1 MTVNISNQV
10 RILLAEYLRS
20 SSEILRTGGR
30 YLSTVVA
37 TLCQVENVE
46 LTNCNS
52 IKSDINKNPRICYL
66 LV

>member
-37 TLCQVENVE
+37 TLCQVENME
-46 LTNCNS
+46 LIVIRLNL
-52 IKSDINKNPRICYL
+52 I
-66 LV
+66 LVRTPEYAIY